1 MPNDDILV
9 TRDGP
14 VATVTI
20 NRPAQRNAISYDMWG
35 RFSQLFGDLDADTQ
49 VRVVLLTGAGEKAF
63 SAGADIKDFEETRST
78 PAKARDYRIKM
89 EAACEALD
97 RMSKPSIAVV
107 RGYCIGGGFELSLS
121 ADLRIADETA
131 QLGLPAA
138 KRGLAISHTIASR
151 LIALAG
157 AGTAKYILLTG
168 CLLPA
173 GEAFERGILAA
184 VHPTRSLDQQVAGL
198 ASEMAALSAVSH
210 RLHKEVIRDLVE
222 YGAPRNV
229 PAGRLA
235 LPNESETS
243 IDFEEGVRAFL
254 EKRDADFKGS

>member
-1 MPNDDILV
+1 MPKDDILV
-9 TRDGP
+9 TWDGP

-20 NRPAQRNAISYDMWG
+20 NRPDQRNAISYEMWG
-35 RFSQLFGDLDADTQ
+35 RFSQIFAELDADTQ
-49 VRVVLLTGAGEKAF
+49 VRVVLLTGAGDKAF
-63 SAGADIKDFEETRST
+63 SAGADIKEFEETRST
-78 PAKARDYRIKM
+78 PVKARDYRTKM

-157 AGTAKYILLTG
+157 VGNAKYILLTG
-168 CLLPA
+168 RLLPA
-173 GEAFERGILAA
+173 KEALERSLLAA
-184 VHPTRSLDQQVAGL
+184 VHPTGSLDQQVASL
-198 ASEMAALSAVSH
+198 ANEMAALSAVSH
-210 RLHKEVIRDLVE
+210 RQHKEVIRDLAV
-222 YGAPRNV
+222 YGAPGNV
-229 PAGRLA
+229 PADRLA
-235 LPNESETS
+235 LPNESEARV
-243 IDFEEGVRAFL
+243 DFEEGVRAFL